1 MQTMIFKLECASL
14 KFCVITCSWD
24 FVTVDS
30 KLGHKRHMKFIW
42 SECVTIL
49 RFRLDDFDVD

>member
-1 MQTMIFKLECASL
+1 MIFKLECASL

-49 RFRLDDFDVD
+49 RFRLDDFDVN